1 MQEQLIKTIY
11 STLAAKGIPFKM
23 YNYNGDTIFSFNDNT
38 IRVHDNSVI
47 FNKSEA
53 LEELLVN
60 SIIKD
65 IYSH

>member
-23 YNYNGDTIFSFNDNT
+23 YNYNGDTIFSFGDNVV
-38 IRVHDNSVI
+38 RVHDNSI
-47 FNKSEA
+47 LFNKSEA

-60 SIIKD
+60 SIMKD
-65 IYSH
+65 VYSH